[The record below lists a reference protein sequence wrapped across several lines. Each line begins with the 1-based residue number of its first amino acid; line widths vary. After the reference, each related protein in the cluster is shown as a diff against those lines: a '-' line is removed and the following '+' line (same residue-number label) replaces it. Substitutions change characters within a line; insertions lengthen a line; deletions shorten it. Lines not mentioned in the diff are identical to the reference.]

1 MFPLS
6 LIVVQTLSN
15 PLTIMM
21 TPGRFPTRLTR
32 PLPAC
37 RTDLV
42 GRLIVLIAEG
52 MSRSRSSA
60 YHSERVIV
68 LGAGMSGLACARE
81 LQNRGYEVLVVE
93 ARGRVGGRLKG
104 GSVNLANRQEPQ
116 ETAEDHGGRGKH
128 KAQQMEQP
136 TQQQQHLVDLG
147 GALIHGVDDNPL
159 SRLVQDMGITTQPVQ
174 ECLLFQNGWPI
185 DPRDDARISTVF
197 NDCLEESFQRCQDRV
212 DDGSSFGVVFQQV
225 CRERSVNSSN
235 PVFLW
240 HKANL
245 EVSCGASLEDLG
257 WRWNEDEQ
265 YGYDGDHVAVRQSWK
280 AVVDGLAEGLD
291 ILYDAP
297 VSRVHVVHPAPVKAP
312 SPKPEPHSSTAP
324 SAGPIPSTS
333 ALKATSSSK
342 QGSASKRR
350 RGAILDFSAAAVAV
364 SARKSR
370 RLLNLDADARRSS
383 RANLGK
389 EVERYKAEPSSSSPR
404 RKRAVGAKPEPL
416 LLRPKKHTVV
426 QVTLQSG
433 RVLESD
439 FVGEHVRRVASWFVV
454 FVPLTAFM
462 NSHLVAY
469 QFAHCHLRSYK
480 RTRLDS
486 IHRSRPE
493 SSKRSTDSGRA
504 S

>member
-1 MFPLS
+1 VDPL
-6 LIVVQTLSN
+6 I
-15 PLTIMM
+15 
-21 TPGRFPTRLTR
+21 
-32 PLPAC
+32 A
-37 RTDLV
+37 
-42 GRLIVLIAEG
+42 LIAEG

-116 ETAEDHGGRGKH
+116 ETAEDHGCRGKH
-128 KAQQMEQP
+128 KAQRME
-136 TQQQQHLVDLG
+136 QQQQQQQQQQLVDLG
-147 GALIHGVDDNPL
+147 GALIHGIDDNPL

-197 NDCLEESFQRCQDRV
+197 NDCLEESFERCKDRV
-212 DDGSSFGVVFQQV
+212 DDGSSFGDVFRQV
-225 CRERSVNSSN
+225 CRERSVNASN

-265 YGYDGDHVAVRQSWK
+265 YGYDGEHVAVRQSWK

-297 VSRVHVVHPAPVKAP
+297 VSRVHVVHPAPVQAPTPKA
-312 SPKPEPHSSTAP
+312 EPHSSTAP
-324 SAGPIPSTS
+324 SAGPIPSKA
-333 ALKATSSSK
+333 ALKATPSSK

-350 RGAILDFSAAAVAV
+350 RGAILDFSAAAIAV

-370 RLLNLDADARRSS
+370 RLLNLDAGARRSS

-404 RKRAVGAKPEPL
+404 RRRAVGAKPEPP

-439 FVGEHVRRVASWFVV
+439 FVGEHVRRVASCFVV
-454 FVPLTAFM
+454 FVPVTACIF
-462 NSHLVAY
+462 SHVVAY

-480 RTRLDS
+480 QTRLHS
-486 IHRSRPE
+486 IHRFHFQ